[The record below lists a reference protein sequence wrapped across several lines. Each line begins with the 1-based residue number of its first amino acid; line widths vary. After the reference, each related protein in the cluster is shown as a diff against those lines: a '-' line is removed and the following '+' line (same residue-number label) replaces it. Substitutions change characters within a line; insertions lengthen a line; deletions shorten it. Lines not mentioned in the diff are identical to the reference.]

1 MTLQLLLLKISLLCA
16 TLGASTALAD
26 PYVQVGTAKTK
37 KTIVAIQAPKFTSA
51 DLGEYSKQIQTTI
64 TNDLLFMDQFKI
76 LGPSAFIED
85 ESQAGSVLGSFKMT
99 DWSSIGA
106 EFLVK
111 STLKSEDGELALEAY
126 IYEVGTGKQVLAR
139 RYTGEK
145 RDHKIIAR
153 TLGNQIIE
161 ALTGLPGIFLTKI
174 AMSCDRSG
182 KKEIYVM
189 DFDGTNVKQVTNHNS
204 IAFAPAWNPEGTK
217 LAYSLYTRRRD
228 NIKNID
234 LYEFDFASNRVKLLS
249 DRKGINSGAF
259 YHPKKPEVAMTMSF
273 LGNPEIFS
281 LNQTN
286 NTVTRLTNSFGFDVD
301 PAYNSDGSQI
311 AFVSSR
317 SGMPMVYTM
326 NSDGSKVQRMTYAG
340 RYNATP
346 NWSPNNSKIAFAGW
360 IDSSFDIFTMNSD
373 GTHIERLTKSMGNNE
388 DPYFSPDGNFIVFSS
403 SRAGGKNIYVMNID
417 GSYVKR
423 LTFGMGQCV
432 APKWSRP
439 LVVIPKK

>member
-1 MTLQLLLLKISLLCA
+1 MTPQLLLLKILILA
-16 TLGASTALAD
+16 VQTASAD

-37 KTIVAIQAPKFTSA
+37 KTIVAIQASRVTSP
-51 DLGEYSKQIQTTI
+51 DLGEYSKQIQSTI

-76 LGPSAFIED
+76 LAPTSFIED
-85 ESQAGSVLGSFKMT
+85 ESQSGVALGSFKMT

-111 STLKSEDGELALEAY
+111 SSLKSEDGQLALEAY
-126 IYEVGTGKQVLAR
+126 IYEVASGKQVLAR
-139 RYTGEK
+139 RYTGDRK
-145 RDHKIIAR
+145 DHKIISR
-153 TLGNQIIE
+153 TFGNQIIE
-161 ALTGLPGIFLTKI
+161 TLTGLPGIFLTKI

-189 DFDGTNVKQVTNHNS
+189 DFDGTNVKQVTNHRS
-204 IAFAPAWNPEGTK
+204 IAFAPAWNTEGTK
-217 LAYSLYTRRRD
+217 LAYSLYTKRRD
-228 NIKNID
+228 NVKNID
-234 LYEFDFASNRVKLLS
+234 LYEFDFATNRVKLLS
-249 DRKGINSGAF
+249 DRKGINSGAY
-259 YHPKKPEVAMTMSF
+259 YHPKKPLLAMTMSF
-273 LGNPEIFS
+273 LGNPEVFT
-281 LNQTN
+281 LNQSN

-301 PAYNSDGSQI
+301 PSFSPDGSKI
-311 AFVSSR
+311 TFVSSR
-317 SGMPMVYTM
+317 SGMPMVYSM
-326 NSDGSKVQRMTYAG
+326 NEDGSKIQRLTYAG

-346 NWSPNNSKIAFAGW
+346 NWSPNGSKISFAGW
-360 IDSSFDIFTMNSD
+360 IDSSFDIFIMNSD
-373 GTHIERLTKSMGNNE
+373 GSHIERLTKNMGNNE
-388 DPYFSPDGNFIVFSS
+388 DPYYSPDGNFIVFSS

>member
-1 MTLQLLLLKISLLCA
+1 MTLQLLLLEMLFFSH
-16 TLGASTALAD
+16 TWVHAD

-37 KTIVAIQAPKFTSA
+37 KTVVALQASRVTTP
-51 DLGEYSKQIQTTI
+51 DLEEYSKQIQTTI
-64 TNDLLFMDQFKI
+64 TNDLMFMDQFKI
-76 LGPSAFIED
+76 LSPSSFIED
-85 ESQAGSVLGSFKMT
+85 EKTAGVALGSFKMT

-111 STLKSEDGELALEAY
+111 STLKSEEGQLILEAY
-126 IYEVGTGKQVLAR
+126 IYEVTSGKQVLAR
-139 RYTGEK
+139 RYTGER

-153 TLGNQIIE
+153 TFGNQILE

-189 DFDGTNVKQVTNHNS
+189 DFDGTNVKQVTNHRS

-217 LAYSLYTRRRD
+217 LAYSLYTKRRD
-228 NIKNID
+228 NVKNID
-234 LYEFDFASNRVKLLS
+234 LYEFDFATNRVKLLS

-259 YHPKKPEVAMTMSF
+259 FHPKKPEIGMTMSF
-273 LGNPEIFS
+273 LGNPEIFVLKQS
-281 LNQTN
+281 S

-301 PAYNSDGSQI
+301 PSFSPDGSKI

-317 SGMPMVYTM
+317 SGQPMVYSM
-326 NSDGSKVQRMTYAG
+326 LEDGSKVQRLTYAG

-346 NWSPNNSKIAFAGW
+346 NWSPDGNKITFAGW
-360 IDSSFDIFTMNSD
+360 IDGQFDIFIMNSD
-373 GTHIERLTKSMGNNE
+373 GSHIERLTKGMGNNE
-388 DPYFSPDGNFIVFSS
+388 DPYYSPDGNFIVFSS
-403 SRAGGKNIYVMNID
+403 SRAGGKNIYVMNVD